1 MEDHRVIVF
10 RYGTFNV
17 QAGTQ
22 FCDQDFQ
29 KEMAGGK
36 MTSTS
41 LDKYCCIALSG
52 VATEYL
58 LFGQSEGGLNDVQQL
73 DSLLR
78 ALQVEFAISSPED
91 QTADNTFVSRP

>member
-1 MEDHRVIVF
+1 MYDF
-10 RYGTFNV
+10 APARYGAFNI

-52 VATEYL
+52 VATEFL

-78 ALQVEFAISSPED
+78 ALQVKPVLRCSHVQISTYLLSI
-91 QTADNTFVSRP
+91 